1 MMKKSSLIAVAMAA
15 TTMATATTVYAE
27 DTSSYSLTS
36 NVGIFS
42 QYVFRGI
49 TYSDRRPALQG
60 GFDFAHNSGW
70 YAGVWGSSLEEGDNA
85 GNSLEVDLYGGYT
98 HQFTDDLG
106 IDVGLLQF
114 YYPDHK
120 KYNGENFD
128 TTEAHIAMT
137 WKWFT
142 AKYNRT
148 LTDWGGVNN
157 HSAGIDGYAN
167 GDTKG
172 TEYYQ
177 LDFNYG
183 LPMDINLTMH
193 VGRLDVPHYSAFNYT
208 DYLIGVSK
216 SFAIGHTDGWT
227 VGVNYTDTNAD
238 KAWWTSVSG
247 KNRGDSQWIAY
258 LSRSF

>member
-1 MMKKSSLIAVAMAA
+1 MKKSILLLAMVSAG
-15 TTMATATTVYAE
+15 TMGVTGLARADDSQSYTL
-27 DTSSYSLTS
+27 SS
-36 NVGIFS
+36 NIGIFS

-60 GFDFAHNSGW
+60 GFDYANNNGW

-85 GNSLEVDLYGGYT
+85 GNSLEVDLYGGYS
-98 HQFTDDLG
+98 HQFTDDFSMSA
-106 IDVGLLQF
+106 GLLQF

-120 KYNGENFD
+120 KYNGESFD
-128 TTEAHIAMT
+128 TTEANISAT

-167 GDTKG
+167 GNTKG
-172 TEYYQ
+172 TQYYQ
-177 LDFNYG
+177 LDFNYT
-183 LPMDINLTMH
+183 LPMDVNFTAH
-193 VGRLDVPHYSAFNYT
+193 VGREDVTHYSQFNYT
-208 DYLIGVSK
+208 DYMVGVSK
-216 SFAIGHTDGWT
+216 TFSVGNTDGWT
-227 VGVNYTDTNAD
+227 VGVNYTDTNAS
-238 KAWWTSVSG
+238 KAWWTGTSG
-247 KNRGDSQWIAY
+247 HNRGDSQWIAY